1 MVQRKRQTPAQPQ
14 PKMRLSRWPNLL
26 KLLLLL
32 LLLAELLR
40 SLLSC
45 FLTCRPQG

>member
-32 LLLAELLR
+32 LLLL
-40 SLLSC
+40 LLSC